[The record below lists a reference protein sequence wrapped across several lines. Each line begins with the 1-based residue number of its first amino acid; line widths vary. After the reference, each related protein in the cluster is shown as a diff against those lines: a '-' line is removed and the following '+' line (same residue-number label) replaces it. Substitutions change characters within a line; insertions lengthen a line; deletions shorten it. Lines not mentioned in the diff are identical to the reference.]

1 MKEFCKKWFSKE
13 GLLKVF
19 FSFVWIS
26 AVVFAIDLISKWA
39 VQNALSGGKTI
50 ALIPNFLNIILTHN
64 LGASFGMGSSGELG
78 WRIFWIAISVILS
91 GVLVFIFVKYFKKFS
106 SVQRI
111 ALTLMIGGAF
121 GNMIDRIF
129 YWNAIVGF
137 DGVIDWIDFQFGSWH
152 FATFNIADAA
162 LVIGV
167 IVLIIV
173 EVIDIIKEV
182 RAKEKS
188 GYYDL
193 PPAEIEKKEQENADN
208 QNKE

>member
-19 FSFVWIS
+19 FSFIWLS
-26 AVVFAIDLISKWA
+26 VVIFAIDLISKWA

-64 LGASFGMGSSGELG
+64 LGASFGMGSSGEIG
-78 WRIFWIAISVILS
+78 WRIFWIAISVVLS
-91 GVLVFIFVKYFKKFS
+91 GVLVFIFAKFYKKFS
-106 SVQRI
+106 NIQRI

-121 GNMIDRIF
+121 GNMIDRVF

-137 DGVIDWIDFQFGSWH
+137 DGVIDWIDFQFGTWH

-167 IVLIIV
+167 LIIIIV
-173 EVIDIIKEV
+173 EIIAMIKEA
-182 RAKEKS
+182 REKDKRGEYDIPPMELEAKQKQ
-188 GYYDL
+188 D
-193 PPAEIEKKEQENADN
+193 AE
-208 QNKE
+208 NKDK

>member
-1 MKEFCKKWFSKE
+1 MKEFCKKWFSKK

-19 FSFVWIS
+19 LSFVWLS
-26 AVVFAIDLISKWA
+26 VVIFAIDLISKWA

-78 WRIFWIAISVILS
+78 WRIFWIAISVVLS
-91 GVLVFIFVKYFKKFS
+91 GVLVFIFVKYYKKFS
-106 SVQRI
+106 SIQRI

-121 GNMIDRIF
+121 GNMIDRVF

-167 IVLIIV
+167 LIIIIV
-173 EVIDIIKEV
+173 EIIAMIKEA
-182 RAKEKS
+182 REKDKRGEYDIPPMELEAKQKQ
-188 GYYDL
+188 D
-193 PPAEIEKKEQENADN
+193 AE
-208 QNKE
+208 NKDK

>member
-1 MKEFCKKWFSKE
+1 MKDFCKKWFSRE

-26 AVVFAIDLISKWA
+26 VVVFAIDLISKWA

-167 IVLIIV
+167 LMIIV
-173 EVIDIIKEV
+173 IEIIAMIKEA
-182 RAKEKS
+182 RERDKRGEYDIPPLELEAKQKQ
-188 GYYDL
+188 D
-193 PPAEIEKKEQENADN
+193 AK
-208 QNKE
+208 NKDK